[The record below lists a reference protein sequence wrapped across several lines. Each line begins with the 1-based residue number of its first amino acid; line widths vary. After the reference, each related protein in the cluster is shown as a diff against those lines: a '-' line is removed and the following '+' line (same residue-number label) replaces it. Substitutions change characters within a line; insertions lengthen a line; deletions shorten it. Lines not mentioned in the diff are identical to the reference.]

1 MQDSYKWRNM
11 SSAYDF
17 GICVKSLLQWVMFIT
32 TIKWHMF
39 IMSLDLQNGKSKY
52 TYNFCVNH
60 ED

>member
-1 MQDSYKWRNM
+1 MQDSYKWRNF

-17 GICVKSLLQWVMFIT
+17 GISVKSLLQWVMFIAC
-32 TIKWHMF
+32 IKWHII
-39 IMSLDLQNGKSKY
+39 IMSLDLQNDKSKY